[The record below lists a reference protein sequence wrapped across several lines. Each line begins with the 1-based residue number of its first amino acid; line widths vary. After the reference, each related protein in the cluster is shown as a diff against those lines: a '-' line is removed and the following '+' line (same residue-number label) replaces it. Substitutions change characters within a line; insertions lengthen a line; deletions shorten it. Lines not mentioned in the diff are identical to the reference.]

1 MNHGTH
7 TSGRGSFVDRV
18 TQRWVRATGR
28 AVTWLDY
35 PWLEGP
41 VGDVNVIGT
50 DFFHRF
56 AERRGWTVIEAGEA
70 RGLLEH
76 FAVVAGPT
84 CEPAQVDPEVARF
97 YERTSDYDFD
107 VWSEW
112 SRTFR
117 PFGGALGTI
126 FSRRLQQLNVPL
138 SPLDTKLGITSE
150 VIKLVTCDGQ
160 SAGAAWIRET
170 VATGRALY
178 VGSYSSCHIPGFDG
192 PCLKVAFPLPRGYAL
207 VIMKPASHA
216 DGSFTVRSEGVR
228 FGDSG
233 FYFFVEAE
241 EGQGWV
247 RYVRSLKET
256 IHVFRDERG
265 ELRADH
271 ELRLWGAR
279 FLRLHYRMRRVG
291 TRNDMHC
298 SRGEHNPHGPGRAG
312 FTSPAPTSTRRPCG
326 G

>member
-138 SPLDTKLGITSE
+138 SPLDTKLGITNGESFGQITNFACGEHDSCGSTIGCEGLARGMTCIAAE
-150 VIKLVTCDGQ
+150 VNIISMGQ
-160 SAGAAWIRET
+160 VEPVSPLRLQHRRGDLAAGDERRDLKTPFLTSGDRAGRPPSAAR
-170 VATGRALY
+170 
-178 VGSYSSCHIPGFDG
+178 
-192 PCLKVAFPLPRGYAL
+192 
-207 VIMKPASHA
+207 
-216 DGSFTVRSEGVR
+216 RSE
-228 FGDSG
+228 
-233 FYFFVEAE
+233 
-241 EGQGWV
+241 W
-247 RYVRSLKET
+247 
-256 IHVFRDERG
+256 
-265 ELRADH
+265 
-271 ELRLWGAR
+271 
-279 FLRLHYRMRRVG
+279 
-291 TRNDMHC
+291 
-298 SRGEHNPHGPGRAG
+298 P
-312 FTSPAPTSTRRPCG
+312 
-326 G
+326 